1 MTLTKRLLFITLLS
15 PLLTFTIAQAQ
26 DTKQSSPLAEGSTA
40 LQFKISEY
48 FNLNSFSGTLFS
60 YKRHL
65 SEDRANRIGLNLNT
79 RYTTSDF
86 PDNENEREDSVADIS
101 LGIEYTRM
109 HYTNPDSE
117 IKFYYGYGP
126 AVNFGYDRSVRDQ
139 TNSESERQTTSYG
152 ISGIGYAGVE
162 WFFHSSMSLHAEYL
176 GSIRVTHRRTKVTTE
191 SNVTDDTNRT
201 NTTSFSLRGN
211 GVRFGLSVYF

>member
-1 MTLTKRLLFITLLS
+1 MTSINKLLTIALLS
-15 PLLTFTIAQAQ
+15 PLFALSTLQAQ
-26 DTKQSSPLAEGSTA
+26 NSDDTLPLQEGSKA
-40 LQFKISEY
+40 LQFQISDN
-48 FNLNSFSGTLFS
+48 FNLSSFSGTLFS

-65 SEDRANRIGLNLNT
+65 SEDRANRVGLSLNS

-86 PDNENEREDSVADIS
+86 PNNNNDRDDSIADIN
-101 LGIEYTRM
+101 LGMEYTRM

-126 AVNFGYDRSVRDQ
+126 GVNFGYERSVRDE
-139 TNSESERQTTSYG
+139 TNSKITDRSALYG

-162 WFFHSSMSLHAEYL
+162 WFFHSSISLHAEYH
-176 GSIRVTHRRTKVTTE
+176 GAIQVNHRRIKQTTE
-191 SNVTDDTNRT
+191 SNSVENTNRI
-201 NTTSFSLRGN
+201 NTTSFSLGGD